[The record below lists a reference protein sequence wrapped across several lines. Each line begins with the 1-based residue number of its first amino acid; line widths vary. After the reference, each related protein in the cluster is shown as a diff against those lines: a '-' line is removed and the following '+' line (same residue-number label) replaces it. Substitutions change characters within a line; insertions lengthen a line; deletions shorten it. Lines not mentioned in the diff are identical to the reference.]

1 MHIHIS
7 WENKYII
14 TQKSEIRIMNKY
26 ALITGASSGIGY
38 ELALQWANLGYH
50 AICVARRE
58 DKLAELKKKS
68 PDRIY
73 PVTFDLTNF
82 NEYPSLFKEI
92 ESITEHIDVLIN
104 NAGIL
109 INKPFDKFS
118 PDEFDRMVNINYKA
132 PYFILQGLLPFLE
145 KSTLKSIINIGSIGG
160 VDNTDKFPGLSIYSS
175 SKGAIS
181 TLTECL
187 AKELSVKNLS
197 INCLAL
203 GAVRTEML
211 SKAFPGYIPNLTPEK
226 MAEFILKFILQNDHI
241 INGKVLQI
249 AGSDI

>member
-1 MHIHIS
+1 M
-7 WENKYII
+7 K
-14 TQKSEIRIMNKY
+14 KY
-26 ALITGASSGIGY
+26 AVITGASSGIGY

-50 AICVARRE
+50 AICIARRG
-58 DKLAELKKKS
+58 DKLTELKEKS
-68 PDRIY
+68 PDRIH
-73 PVTFDLTNF
+73 PVTFDLVNF
-82 NEYPSLFKEI
+82 NEYPRLLKEI
-92 ESITEHIDVLIN
+92 EAITPYIDVLIN

-109 INKPFDKFS
+109 INKPFDEFS
-118 PDEFDRMVNINYKA
+118 PDEFDRMVNVNYKA
-132 PYFILQGLLPFLE
+132 PYFLPQGLLPFIE

-187 AKELSVKNLS
+187 AKELSVKNIS

-211 SKAFPGYIPNLTPEK
+211 SKAFPGYIPNLTPDK
-226 MAEFILKFILQNDHI
+226 MAKFIVKFILQNDQI
-241 INGKVLQI
+241 INGKVLQV
-249 AGSDI
+249 AGVEV

>member
-1 MHIHIS
+1 M
-7 WENKYII
+7 K
-14 TQKSEIRIMNKY
+14 KY
-26 ALITGASSGIGY
+26 AVITGASSGIGY

-50 AICVARRE
+50 AICIARRG
-58 DKLAELKKKS
+58 DKLAELKEKS
-68 PDRIY
+68 PDRIH
-73 PVTFDLTNF
+73 PVTFDLVNF

-92 ESITEHIDVLIN
+92 ESITLHIDVLIN
-104 NAGIL
+104 NAGVL
-109 INKPFDKFS
+109 INKPFDEFS
-118 PDEFDRMVNINYKA
+118 SDEFDRMVNVNYKA
-132 PYFILQGLLPFLE
+132 PYFLLQGLLPFIE

-187 AKELSVKNLS
+187 AKELSVKNIS

-211 SKAFPGYIPNLTPEK
+211 SKAFPGYIPNLTPDK
-226 MAEFILKFILQNDHI
+226 MAKFIVKFILQNDQI
-241 INGKVLQI
+241 INGKVLQV
-249 AGSDI
+249 AGVEV

>member
-1 MHIHIS
+1 M
-7 WENKYII
+7 K
-14 TQKSEIRIMNKY
+14 KY
-26 ALITGASSGIGY
+26 AVITGASSGIGY

-50 AICVARRE
+50 AICIARRE

-68 PDRIY
+68 PERIH
-73 PVTFDLTNF
+73 PLVFDLVNF

-92 ESITEHIDVLIN
+92 ESITPYIDVLIN

-109 INKPFDKFS
+109 INKPFDEFI
-118 PDEFDRMVNINYKA
+118 PEEFDRMVNVNYKA
-132 PYFILQGLLPFLE
+132 PYFLLQGLLPYIE
-145 KSTLKSIINIGSIGG
+145 NSALKSIINIGSIGG

-187 AKELSVKNLS
+187 AKELSVKNIS

-211 SKAFPGYIPNLTPEK
+211 SKAFPGYIPNLTSEK
-226 MAEFILKFILQNDHI
+226 MAKFIMNFILQNDHI
-241 INGKVLQI
+241 INGKVLQV
-249 AGSDI
+249 AGVEV

>member
-1 MHIHIS
+1 M
-7 WENKYII
+7 K
-14 TQKSEIRIMNKY
+14 KY
-26 ALITGASSGIGY
+26 AVITGASSGIGY

-50 AICVARRE
+50 AICIARRE

-68 PDRIY
+68 PERIH
-73 PVTFDLTNF
+73 PLVFDLVNF

-92 ESITEHIDVLIN
+92 ESITPYIDVLIN

-109 INKPFDKFS
+109 INKPFDEFS

-132 PYFILQGLLPFLE
+132 PDFLLQGLLPYIE
-145 KSTLKSIINIGSIGG
+145 NSTLKSIINIGSIGG

-187 AKELSVKNLS
+187 AKELSVKNIS

-211 SKAFPGYIPNLTPEK
+211 SKAFPGYIPNLTSEK
-226 MAEFILKFILQNDHI
+226 MAKFIMNFILQNDHI
-241 INGKVLQI
+241 INGKVLQV
-249 AGSDI
+249 AGVEV

>member
-1 MHIHIS
+1 M
-7 WENKYII
+7 K
-14 TQKSEIRIMNKY
+14 KY
-26 ALITGASSGIGY
+26 AVITGASSGIGY

-50 AICVARRE
+50 AICIARRE

-68 PDRIY
+68 PERIH
-73 PVTFDLTNF
+73 PIVFDLVNF

-92 ESITEHIDVLIN
+92 ESITPYIDVLIN

-109 INKPFDKFS
+109 INKPFDEFI
-118 PDEFDRMVNINYKA
+118 PEEFDRMVNVNYKA
-132 PYFILQGLLPFLE
+132 PYFLLQGLLPYIE
-145 KSTLKSIINIGSIGG
+145 NSALKSIINIGSIGG

-187 AKELSVKNLS
+187 AKELSVKNIS

-211 SKAFPGYIPNLTPEK
+211 SKAFPGYIPNLTSEK
-226 MAEFILKFILQNDHI
+226 MAKFIVNFILQNDHV
-241 INGKVLQI
+241 INGKVLQV
-249 AGSDI
+249 AGVEV

>member
-1 MHIHIS
+1 M
-7 WENKYII
+7 K
-14 TQKSEIRIMNKY
+14 KY
-26 ALITGASSGIGY
+26 AVITGASSGIGY

-50 AICVARRE
+50 AICIARRE

-68 PDRIY
+68 PERIH
-73 PVTFDLTNF
+73 PIVFDLVNF

-92 ESITEHIDVLIN
+92 ESITPYIDVLIN

-109 INKPFDKFS
+109 INKPFDEFS

-132 PYFILQGLLPFLE
+132 PYFLLQGLLPYIE
-145 KSTLKSIINIGSIGG
+145 NSALKSIINIGSIGG

-187 AKELSVKNLS
+187 AKELSVKNIS

-211 SKAFPGYIPNLTPEK
+211 SKAFPGYIPNLTSEK
-226 MAEFILKFILQNDHI
+226 MAKFIVNFILQNDHV
-241 INGKVLQI
+241 INGKVLQV
-249 AGSDI
+249 AGVEV

>member
-1 MHIHIS
+1 M
-7 WENKYII
+7 K
-14 TQKSEIRIMNKY
+14 KY
-26 ALITGASSGIGY
+26 AVITGASSGIGY

-50 AICVARRE
+50 AICIARRE

-68 PDRIY
+68 PERIH
-73 PVTFDLTNF
+73 PLVFDLVNF

-92 ESITEHIDVLIN
+92 ESITPYIDVLIN

-109 INKPFDKFS
+109 INKPFDEFS

-132 PYFILQGLLPFLE
+132 PYFLLQGLLPYIE
-145 KSTLKSIINIGSIGG
+145 NSALKSIINIGSIGG

-187 AKELSVKNLS
+187 AKELSVKNIS

-211 SKAFPGYIPNLTPEK
+211 SKAFPGYIPNLTSEK
-226 MAEFILKFILQNDHI
+226 MAKFIMNFILQNDHI
-241 INGKVLQI
+241 INGKVLQV
-249 AGSDI
+249 AGVEV

>member
-1 MHIHIS
+1 M
-7 WENKYII
+7 K
-14 TQKSEIRIMNKY
+14 KY
-26 ALITGASSGIGY
+26 AVITGASSGIGY

-50 AICVARRE
+50 AICIARRE

-68 PDRIY
+68 PERIH
-73 PVTFDLTNF
+73 PLVFDLVNF

-92 ESITEHIDVLIN
+92 ESITPYIDVLIN

-109 INKPFDKFS
+109 INKPFDEFS

-132 PYFILQGLLPFLE
+132 PYFLLQGLLPYIE
-145 KSTLKSIINIGSIGG
+145 NSTLKSIINIGSIGG

-187 AKELSVKNLS
+187 AKELSVKNIS

-211 SKAFPGYIPNLTPEK
+211 SKAFPGYIPNLTSEK
-226 MAEFILKFILQNDHI
+226 MAKFIMNFILQNDHI
-241 INGKVLQI
+241 INGKVLQV
-249 AGSDI
+249 AGVEV

>member
-1 MHIHIS
+1 M
-7 WENKYII
+7 K
-14 TQKSEIRIMNKY
+14 KY
-26 ALITGASSGIGY
+26 AVITGASSGIGY

-50 AICVARRE
+50 AICIARRE

-68 PDRIY
+68 PERIH
-73 PVTFDLTNF
+73 PIVFDLVNF
-82 NEYPSLFKEI
+82 NEYPGLFKEI
-92 ESITEHIDVLIN
+92 ESITSYIDVLIN

-109 INKPFDKFS
+109 INKPFDEFI
-118 PDEFDRMVNINYKA
+118 PEEFDRMVNVNYKA
-132 PYFILQGLLPFLE
+132 PYFLLQGLLPYIE
-145 KSTLKSIINIGSIGG
+145 NSALKSIINIGSIGG

-187 AKELSVKNLS
+187 AKELYVKNIS

-211 SKAFPGYIPNLTPEK
+211 SKAFPGYIPNLTSEK
-226 MAEFILKFILQNDHI
+226 MAKFIVNFILQNDHV
-241 INGKVLQI
+241 INGKVLQV
-249 AGSDI
+249 AGVEV

>member
-1 MHIHIS
+1 M
-7 WENKYII
+7 K
-14 TQKSEIRIMNKY
+14 KY
-26 ALITGASSGIGY
+26 AVITGASSGIGY

-50 AICVARRE
+50 AICIARRE

-68 PDRIY
+68 PERIH
-73 PVTFDLTNF
+73 PLVFDLVNF

-92 ESITEHIDVLIN
+92 ESITPYIDVLIN

-109 INKPFDKFS
+109 INKPFDEFS

-132 PYFILQGLLPFLE
+132 PYFLLQGLLPYIE
-145 KSTLKSIINIGSIGG
+145 NSALKSIINIGSIGG

-187 AKELSVKNLS
+187 AKELSVKNIS

-211 SKAFPGYIPNLTPEK
+211 SKAFPGYIPNLTSEK
-226 MAEFILKFILQNDHI
+226 MAKFIVNFILQNDHV
-241 INGKVLQI
+241 INGKVLQV
-249 AGSDI
+249 AGVEV

>member
-1 MHIHIS
+1 M
-7 WENKYII
+7 K
-14 TQKSEIRIMNKY
+14 KY
-26 ALITGASSGIGY
+26 AVITGASSGIGY

-50 AICVARRE
+50 AICIARRE

-68 PDRIY
+68 PERIH
-73 PVTFDLTNF
+73 PIVFDLVNF

-92 ESITEHIDVLIN
+92 ESITSYIDVLIN

-109 INKPFDKFS
+109 INKPFDEFI
-118 PDEFDRMVNINYKA
+118 PEEFDRMVNVNYKA
-132 PYFILQGLLPFLE
+132 PYFLLQGLLPYIE
-145 KSTLKSIINIGSIGG
+145 NSTLKSIINIGSIGG

-187 AKELSVKNLS
+187 AKELSVKNIS

-211 SKAFPGYIPNLTPEK
+211 SKAFPGYIPNLTSEK
-226 MAEFILKFILQNDHI
+226 MAKFIMNFILQNDHI
-241 INGKVLQI
+241 INGKVLQV
-249 AGSDI
+249 AGVEV

>member
-1 MHIHIS
+1 M
-7 WENKYII
+7 K
-14 TQKSEIRIMNKY
+14 KY
-26 ALITGASSGIGY
+26 AVITGASSGIGY

-50 AICVARRE
+50 AICIARRE

-68 PDRIY
+68 PERIH
-73 PVTFDLTNF
+73 PIVFDLVNF

-92 ESITEHIDVLIN
+92 ESITPYIDVLIN

-109 INKPFDKFS
+109 INKPFDEFS

-132 PYFILQGLLPFLE
+132 PYFLLQGLLPYIE
-145 KSTLKSIINIGSIGG
+145 NSTLKSIINIGSIGG

-187 AKELSVKNLS
+187 AKELSVKNIS

-211 SKAFPGYIPNLTPEK
+211 SKAFPGYIPNLTSEK
-226 MAEFILKFILQNDHI
+226 MAKFIMNFILQNDHI
-241 INGKVLQI
+241 INGKVLQV
-249 AGSDI
+249 AGVEV

>member
-1 MHIHIS
+1 M
-7 WENKYII
+7 K
-14 TQKSEIRIMNKY
+14 KY
-26 ALITGASSGIGY
+26 AVITGASSGIGY

-50 AICVARRE
+50 AICIARRE

-68 PDRIY
+68 PERIH
-73 PVTFDLTNF
+73 PIVFDLVNF

-92 ESITEHIDVLIN
+92 ESITPYIDVLIN

-109 INKPFDKFS
+109 INKPFDEFI
-118 PDEFDRMVNINYKA
+118 PEEFDRMVNVNYKA
-132 PYFILQGLLPFLE
+132 PYFLLQGLLPYIE
-145 KSTLKSIINIGSIGG
+145 NSALKSIINIGSIGG

-187 AKELSVKNLS
+187 AKELSVKNIS

-211 SKAFPGYIPNLTPEK
+211 SKAFPGYIPNLTSEK
-226 MAEFILKFILQNDHI
+226 MAKFIMNFILQNDHI
-241 INGKVLQI
+241 INGKVLQV
-249 AGSDI
+249 AGVEV

>member
-1 MHIHIS
+1 M
-7 WENKYII
+7 K
-14 TQKSEIRIMNKY
+14 KY
-26 ALITGASSGIGY
+26 AVITGASSGIGY

-50 AICVARRE
+50 AICIARRE

-68 PDRIY
+68 PERIH
-73 PVTFDLTNF
+73 PIVFDLVNF

-92 ESITEHIDVLIN
+92 ESITSYIDVLIN

-109 INKPFDKFS
+109 INKPFDEFI
-118 PDEFDRMVNINYKA
+118 PEEFDRMVNVNYKA
-132 PYFILQGLLPFLE
+132 PYFLLQGLLPYIE
-145 KSTLKSIINIGSIGG
+145 NSVLKSIINIGSIGG

-187 AKELSVKNLS
+187 AKELSVKNIS

-211 SKAFPGYIPNLTPEK
+211 SKAFPGYIPNLTSGK
-226 MAEFILKFILQNDHI
+226 MAKFIVNFILQNDHV
-241 INGKVLQI
+241 INGKVLQV
-249 AGSDI
+249 AGVEV

>member
-1 MHIHIS
+1 MK
-7 WENKYII
+7 KYVV
-14 TQKSEIRIMNKY
+14 
-26 ALITGASSGIGY
+26 ITGASSGIGY

-50 AICVARRE
+50 AICIARRE

-68 PDRIY
+68 PERIH
-73 PVTFDLTNF
+73 PLVFDLVNF

-92 ESITEHIDVLIN
+92 ESITPYIDVLIN

-109 INKPFDKFS
+109 INKPFDEFS

-132 PYFILQGLLPFLE
+132 PYFLLQGLLPYIE
-145 KSTLKSIINIGSIGG
+145 NSALKSIINIGSIGG

-187 AKELSVKNLS
+187 AKELSVKNIS

-211 SKAFPGYIPNLTPEK
+211 SKAFPGYIPNLTSEK
-226 MAEFILKFILQNDHI
+226 MAKFIMNFILQNDHI
-241 INGKVLQI
+241 INGKVLQV
-249 AGSDI
+249 AGVEV

>member
-1 MHIHIS
+1 M
-7 WENKYII
+7 K
-14 TQKSEIRIMNKY
+14 KY
-26 ALITGASSGIGY
+26 AVITGASSGIGY

-50 AICVARRE
+50 AICIARRE

-68 PDRIY
+68 PERIH
-73 PVTFDLTNF
+73 PLVFDLVNF

-92 ESITEHIDVLIN
+92 ESITPYIDVLIN

-109 INKPFDKFS
+109 INKPFDEFI
-118 PDEFDRMVNINYKA
+118 PEEFDRMVNVNYKA
-132 PYFILQGLLPFLE
+132 PYFLLQGLLPYIE
-145 KSTLKSIINIGSIGG
+145 NSALKSIINIGSIGG

-187 AKELSVKNLS
+187 AKELSVKNIS

-211 SKAFPGYIPNLTPEK
+211 SKAFPGYIPNLTSEK
-226 MAEFILKFILQNDHI
+226 MAKFIVNFILQNDHV
-241 INGKVLQI
+241 INGKVLQV
-249 AGSDI
+249 AGVEV

>member
-1 MHIHIS
+1 M
-7 WENKYII
+7 K
-14 TQKSEIRIMNKY
+14 KY
-26 ALITGASSGIGY
+26 AVITGASSGIGY

-50 AICVARRE
+50 AICIARRE

-68 PDRIY
+68 PERIH
-73 PVTFDLTNF
+73 PLVFDLVNF

-92 ESITEHIDVLIN
+92 ESITPYIDVLIN

-109 INKPFDKFS
+109 INKPFDEFS

-132 PYFILQGLLPFLE
+132 PYFLLQGLLPYIE
-145 KSTLKSIINIGSIGG
+145 NSTLKSIINIGSIGG

-187 AKELSVKNLS
+187 AKELSVKNIS

-211 SKAFPGYIPNLTPEK
+211 SKAFPGYIPNLTSEK
-226 MAEFILKFILQNDHI
+226 MAKFIVNFILQNDHV
-241 INGKVLQI
+241 INGKVLQV
-249 AGSDI
+249 AGVEV